1 MDCYSCGSWKPHI
14 SWPHCISHQPV
25 VADRGR
31 GVATPPLQVDKLLS
45 MRHPRS
51 NDDTM
56 QTDTR
61 DRDRRRW
68 RLNFVRTDRR
78 SGFDR
83 RLPSSWS
90 GRFLHRVLVRLRD
103 DDRTL
108 LALLAAAN
116 VLNMLDY
123 LFTLRAL
130 AHGAEEANPFM
141 RLLLSLDPV
150 MAGAVKVALVLGA
163 SILVWRFRHYRLPL
177 LAGVT
182 LPAILGLVLLY
193 HLYGLTITGV

>member
-1 MDCYSCGSWKPHI
+1 
-14 SWPHCISHQPV
+14 
-25 VADRGR
+25 
-31 GVATPPLQVDKLLS
+31 
-45 MRHPRS
+45 MRNAQS
-51 NDDTM
+51 NDDAM
-56 QTDTR
+56 QTDAR

-68 RLNFVRTDRR
+68 RLNFVRTERR

-83 RLPSSWS
+83 RTPSTWS

-116 VLNMLDY
+116 LLNLLDF

-130 AHGAEEANPFM
+130 AHGAEEANPVM

-150 MAGAVKVALVLGA
+150 TAGVVKGALILGA
-163 SILVWRFRHYRLPL
+163 SILVWRFRNHRLPL
-177 LAGVT
+177 LAGIT
-182 LPAILGLVLLY
+182 LPVVLGLVLLY
-193 HLYGLTITGV
+193 HLYGLTIIGV

>member
-1 MDCYSCGSWKPHI
+1 M
-14 SWPHCISHQPV
+14 
-25 VADRGR
+25 ADRDR
-31 GVATPPLQVDKLLS
+31 SVTTHPFQADKLLG
-45 MRHPRS
+45 MRRTRS
-51 NDDTM
+51 NDDAM
-56 QTDTR
+56 QTDAR

-68 RLNFVRTDRR
+68 RLYFVRTDRR

-83 RLPSSWS
+83 RLPSTWS

-108 LALLAAAN
+108 FALLAVAN
-116 VLNMLDY
+116 VLNILDF

-150 MAGAVKVALVLGA
+150 TAGAVKVALVLGA
-163 SILVWRFRHYRLPL
+163 SALVWRFRYHRLPL

-182 LPAILGLVLLY
+182 LPVVLGLVLLY
-193 HLYGLTITGV
+193 HLYGVTITGV

>member
-1 MDCYSCGSWKPHI
+1 
-14 SWPHCISHQPV
+14 
-25 VADRGR
+25 
-31 GVATPPLQVDKLLS
+31 

-51 NDDTM
+51 NDDAT
-56 QTDTR
+56 QTDAR
-61 DRDRRRW
+61 DRDRRR
-68 RLNFVRTDRR
+68 RRSRFVGNERR

-83 RLPSSWS
+83 RLPSTRS

-108 LALLAAAN
+108 LALLAALN
-116 VLNMLDY
+116 VLNILDF

-150 MAGAVKVALVLGA
+150 TAGAVKAALVLGA
-163 SILVWRFRHYRLPL
+163 SILVWRFRHHRLPL
-177 LAGVT
+177 LASVF
-182 LPAILGLVLLY
+182 LPVILGLVLLY
-193 HLYGLTITGV
+193 HLYGLSVTGV